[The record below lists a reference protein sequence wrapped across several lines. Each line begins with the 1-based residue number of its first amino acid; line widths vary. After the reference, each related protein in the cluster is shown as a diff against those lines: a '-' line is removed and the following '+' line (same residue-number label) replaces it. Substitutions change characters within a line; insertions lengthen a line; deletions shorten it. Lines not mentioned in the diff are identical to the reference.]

1 MRRNGTGPQTPR
13 GGGGSHNSDP
23 ASESSRTQAASSL
36 SEVEHDE
43 FLAQHEVVYGRT
55 LTCQA
60 PRALLWKALIRK
72 IRHPELY
79 THAAGV
85 KVRALTTNTAKRSD
99 AGEDSA
105 GCAVLRIV
113 VPILIPLGP

>member
-1 MRRNGTGPQTPR
+1 MRRNGTGPTTPR
-13 GGGGSHNSDP
+13 GGGGGGGGGSHNSHHSDP

-36 SEVEHDE
+36 NEVEHDE
-43 FLAQHEVVYGRT
+43 FLAQHEVIYGRT

-85 KVRALTTNTAKRSD
+85 KVRMHAS
-99 AGEDSA
+99 
-105 GCAVLRIV
+105 
-113 VPILIPLGP
+113 